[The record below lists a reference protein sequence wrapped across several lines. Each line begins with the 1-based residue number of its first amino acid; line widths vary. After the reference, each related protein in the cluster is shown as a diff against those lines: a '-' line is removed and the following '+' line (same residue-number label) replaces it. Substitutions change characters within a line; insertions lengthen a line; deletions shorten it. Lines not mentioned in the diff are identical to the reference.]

1 MWTLILLSGFGLLLY
16 FAGFNA
22 HSQFLHTII
31 FLLQI
36 LWLVYWFGFIQ
47 ELTRVKHS
55 CRFACL
61 RMSSI
66 AFAHKQQLDRM
77 LVSAQSPC
85 GCGCLSSGSDSA
97 GQCSPAAWAALSSG
111 HPCGPFP
118 WRSLSS
124 LLLSYTYPRSTVRS
138 SIIEGK
144 FSSVVSQCF
153 FCSLCSIFLQERQ
166 SWVRGI
172 ASVSLTRLI
181 FFCSSPLCFS
191 ICGGFSLSCPHVTV
205 CLLLLL
211 MRFFFVSGFPVLCTL
226 FSGLC

>member
-1 MWTLILLSGFGLLLY
+1 MWALILLSGFGLLLY
-16 FAGFNA
+16 FDGFNA
-22 HSQFLHTII
+22 HSQFFHTII

-36 LWLVYWFGFIQ
+36 LWFVYWFRFIQ
-47 ELTRVKHS
+47 ELTRVKYS

-61 RMSSI
+61 RMFSI

-85 GCGCLSSGSDSA
+85 GRGCLSSGSDSA

-111 HPCGPFP
+111 HPRGPFP

-124 LLLSYTYPRSTVRS
+124 LLLSYTYSRGTVRS

-172 ASVSLTRLI
+172 AFVSRTRLI
-181 FFCSSPLCFS
+181 FFLLFTSVLFHLCWFFSQLSSRHF
-191 ICGGFSLSCPHVTV
+191 

-211 MRFFFVSGFPVLCTL
+211 MRFFFVSGFPVFCTL